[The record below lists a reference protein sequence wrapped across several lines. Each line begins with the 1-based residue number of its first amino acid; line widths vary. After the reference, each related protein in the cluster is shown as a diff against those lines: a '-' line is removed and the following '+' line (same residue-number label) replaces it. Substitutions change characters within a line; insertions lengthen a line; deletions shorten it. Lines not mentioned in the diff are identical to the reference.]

1 MYTSGMGVMQQ
12 TQNSGQVDLR
22 GGFSPHKNFR
32 AKGSPF
38 CSEIVCK
45 SLLNDKC
52 SCEAQNRQHTCSSLH
67 QSSGGNKVCVS
78 VQSSS
83 GALEVVSASIV
94 SAEHLPGV
102 HMKLGCRPSVTHF
115 LRSHRVDDKSTS
127 PQRNIIITGS
137 KTINRPVCF

>member
-22 GGFSPHKNFR
+22 GGFSPHKLFR

-83 GALEVVSASIV
+83 GALEVVSASSDNIL
-94 SAEHLPGV
+94 SRASP
-102 HMKLGCRPSVTHF
+102 
-115 LRSHRVDDKSTS
+115 RSSHETGMQTKRHAFSTVAQS
-127 PQRNIIITGS
+127 G
-137 KTINRPVCF
+137 